1 VLADKIKNEGQP
13 AIEKYLNFL
22 KAGSSKYPIDVLK
35 EAGVDMISEEP
46 IKAVVNKMNLLLD
59 EMENNL

>member
-1 VLADKIKNEGQP
+1 
-13 AIEKYLNFL
+13 
-22 KAGSSKYPIDVLK
+22 VLK